1 MTATHFAPD
10 TAITAAVEKTTAAAR
25 RLALEGARDITPMVI
40 GVIPFALAIGASI
53 GASSLTRSEGL
64 ASGPMILAG
73 AAQLGAVEMLDQGAA
88 PLVIILSAIMIN
100 ARIILYSASLA
111 PWFTDQPL
119 HRRLLLAVPV
129 IDQLHFTCS
138 PRFARGDLDSRDRL
152 AYYVGAAGWLLTAWV
167 VTQASAILIGAQL
180 PAALGLDVAAPLA
193 LVGLIAKSTND
204 RASIV
209 AAMSSM
215 VMAVVAV
222 GLPLHSSILIAT
234 LFGITAGRV
243 ADVIRP
249 RDESEGGS

>member
-1 MTATHFAPD
+1 
-10 TAITAAVEKTTAAAR
+10 
-25 RLALEGARDITPMVI
+25 
-40 GVIPFALAIGASI
+40 
-53 GASSLTRSEGL
+53 
-64 ASGPMILAG
+64 
-73 AAQLGAVEMLDQGAA
+73 
-88 PLVIILSAIMIN
+88 VIILSAIMIN

-138 PRFARGDLDSRDRL
+138 PRFASGDLDSRDRL